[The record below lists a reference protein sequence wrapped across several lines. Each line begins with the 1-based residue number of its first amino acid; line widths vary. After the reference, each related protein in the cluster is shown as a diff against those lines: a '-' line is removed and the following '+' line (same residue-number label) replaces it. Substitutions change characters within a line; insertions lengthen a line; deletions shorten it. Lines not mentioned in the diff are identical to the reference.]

1 MQSLHLRDAKATFSA
16 VVEAAEKGEA
26 TTVTKHGR
34 PVAMIVPVEEGRR
47 IYASSR
53 PSFASLLMAIPHEL
67 ETERDDTSVRE
78 VDL

>member
-1 MQSLHLRDAKATFSA
+1 MQTLHLRDAKATFSA

-53 PSFASLLMAIPHEL
+53 PLFASLLMAIPHEL

>member
-1 MQSLHLRDAKATFSA
+1 VQTLHLRDAKATLSA
-16 VVEAAEKGEA
+16 VVDAAEKGEA

-47 IYASSR
+47 IYASAR

-67 ETERDDTSVRE
+67 ETERDNAPARE

>member
-1 MQSLHLRDAKATFSA
+1 MFSA

-34 PVAMIVPVEEGRR
+34 PVAMVVPVEEGRR
-47 IYASSR
+47 IYSSRR
-53 PSFASLLMAIPHEL
+53 PSFTSLLMAIPHEL
-67 ETERDDTSVRE
+67 ETERDKAPVRE

>member
-1 MQSLHLRDAKATFSA
+1 MRELHLRDAKATFSA

-34 PVAMIVPVEEGRR
+34 PVAMVVPVEEGRR
-47 IYASSR
+47 IHASTR

-67 ETERDDTSVRE
+67 ETGRDETPVRE
-78 VDL
+78 ADL